1 MKRLL
6 PPLTRRRYWGLVL
19 LLALIVAL
27 QALWLVRHA
36 EPDAGDFSGPPR
48 SDYALLDFT
57 LHALDEQGQLAFT
70 MSGPQSARH
79 PEDGSMFVTTP
90 DYVLMAEDGPWVG
103 RSDYAWVNKE
113 GTELR
118 LDGHVQL
125 EQEESASGGPTR
137 IETADLTAWPQTG
150 KLHTPAATQ
159 IVQPGAV
166 LRGIGMQADLNS
178 KQLELLSD
186 VHATYT
192 APRPR

>member
-1 MKRLL
+1 MKRLF
-6 PPLTRRRYWGLVL
+6 PPLNRRRYWSTAL
-19 LLALIVAL
+19 LLALVVAV
-27 QALWLVRHA
+27 QVLWLVRR
-36 EPDAGDFSGPPR
+36 EQPDAGDFSGPPR

-57 LHALDEQGQLAFT
+57 LHALDEHGQLAFT

-79 PEDGSMFVTTP
+79 PEDGSMFVTSP
-90 DYVLMAEDGPWVG
+90 DYVLTGDDGPWIG
-103 RSDYAWVNKE
+103 RSDHAWINKE

-118 LDGHVQL
+118 LAGHVQM
-125 EQEESASGGPTR
+125 EREASIAAAATR
-137 IETADLTAWPQTG
+137 IDTADLTAWPRTG
-150 KLHTPAATQ
+150 KLHTPAPTQ

-192 APRPR
+192 APHQR

>member
-1 MKRLL
+1 MI
-6 PPLTRRRYWGLVL
+6 
-19 LLALIVAL
+19 LLAVVAAV
-27 QALWLVRHA
+27 QALWLVRR
-36 EPDAGDFSGPPR
+36 EKPDVVDFSGPPR

-90 DYVLMAEDGPWVG
+90 DYVLMGDDGPWIG
-103 RSDYAWVNKE
+103 RSDYAWINKE

-125 EQEESASGGPTR
+125 EREASAATAATK
-137 IETADLTAWPQTG
+137 IDTADLTAWPQTG
-150 KLHTPAATQ
+150 KLHTPAPTQ

-192 APRPR
+192 APQSR